1 MKQSELSGW
10 RELDGNSG
18 GRQLSGE
25 GGGRGGRRI

>member
-25 GGGRGGRRI
+25 GGEMW